1 MMPVLKFACLAVYA
15 LGLAGFAGL
24 VHGPW
29 ASGGEILTIAFL
41 GVHALELLV
50 AFKYLH
56 LYRGP
61 LAASVALAMLF
72 GLFHWAPLARQAKAA
87 KP

>member
-29 ASGGEILTIAFL
+29 ASGGEILAIAFL
-41 GVHALELLV
+41 IVHTLELLV

-61 LAASVALAMLF
+61 LAVSVALTLLF
-72 GLFHWAPLARQAKAA
+72 GLFHWAPLARQAKAGKA
-87 KP
+87 